1 VQAWF
6 ETGVGNLVG
15 VVDGTS
21 EDPGDSNGD
30 WLTGGTATLAGES
43 RDGSSMTGDGG
54 AAGGGHTQHLYI
66 QMEYCPRTLRQ
77 VRDGAP
83 TA

>member
-1 VQAWF
+1 M
-6 ETGVGNLVG
+6 G

-30 WLTGGTATLAGES
+30 WLTGGTATLAGGPSVEPGES
-43 RDGSSMTGDGG
+43 RDGSSMTGEGG

-77 VRDGAP
+77 V
-83 TA
+83 